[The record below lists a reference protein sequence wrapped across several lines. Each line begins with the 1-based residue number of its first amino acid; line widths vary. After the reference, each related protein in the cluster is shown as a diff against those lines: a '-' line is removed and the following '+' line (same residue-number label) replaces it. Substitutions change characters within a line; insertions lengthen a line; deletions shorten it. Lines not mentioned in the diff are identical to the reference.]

1 MGDVL
6 MLGGR
11 EVPTTGPV
19 EIGGGSGTL
28 PPAYEF
34 AALVMPALHWNPGPW
49 REVPWSSSRFRYT
62 LLLVK
67 GDRRQRRR
75 GRRRLAALDRKERD
89 AARS

>member
-19 EIGGGSGTL
+19 EIGGGAGALATPTAVKFDAFLRFVDVDTRRFIYGTMCWL
-28 PPAYEF
+28 
-34 AALVMPALHWNPGPW
+34 
-49 REVPWSSSRFRYT
+49 
-62 LLLVK
+62 

-75 GRRRLAALDRKERD
+75 GRRRLAALDREIHR
-89 AARS
+89 